1 MLHLQSIFVT
11 NFNFISHIQIHVLIT
26 TYFLYI
32 YNWQKPQYNDY
43 ILFSTMKYCS
53 VKLWKT
59 KVVTESGA
67 A

>member
-1 MLHLQSIFVT
+1 MLHIQSIFVM
-11 NFNFISHIQIHVLIT
+11 NFNFISHIQIHIFNYNVL
-26 TYFLYI
+26 LYI
-32 YNWQKPQYNDY
+32 DNWQKPQYNDY